1 MEQKLLAIYLNDHLA
16 GSVLGSE
23 LTRRVARENRG
34 TPLGDFLERLL
45 AEILDDKQT
54 LERVLQATGVRR
66 SPIKPRVAWVLEKV
80 GRLKLNGRIRRYSP
94 LSRLLELEGLTAGIA
109 AKRSLWQALDLAAD
123 PRLAG
128 FDFDKLRA
136 RAEAQLEEMEPHRVE
151 AARLV
156 LGTRLTG

>member
-1 MEQKLLAIYLNDHLA
+1 VEQKLLAIYLNDHLA
-16 GSVLGSE
+16 GSVLGSQ

-34 TPLGDFLERLL
+34 SPLGEFLEHLL
-45 AEILDDKQT
+45 VEILEDKQT
-54 LERVLQATGVRR
+54 LERVLHATGVRP
-66 SPIKPRVAWVLEKV
+66 SPIKPRVAWALEKV
-80 GRLKLNGRIRRYSP
+80 GRLKLNGRIREYSP

-109 AKRSLWQALDLAAD
+109 AKRSLWQALSLVSD

-136 RAEAQLEEMEPHRVE
+136 RAETQLEEMEPHRQE

-156 LGTRLTG
+156 LGSR

>member
-34 TPLGDFLERLL
+34 TPLGEFLERLL
-45 AEILDDKQT
+45 AEILEDKQA
-54 LERVLQATGVRR
+54 LERVLEATGVRP
-66 SPIKPRVAWVLEKV
+66 SPIKPRVAWALEKV
-80 GRLKLNGRIRRYSP
+80 GRLKLNGRIREYSP

-109 AKRSLWQALDLAAD
+109 AKRSLWQALGLAAD
-123 PRLAG
+123 PRLDE
-128 FDFDKLRA
+128 FDFDALRS
-136 RAEAQLEEMEPHRVE
+136 RAEAQLEEMEPHRQE

-156 LGTRLTG
+156 LGSR

>member
-23 LTRRVARENRG
+23 LTRRVARQNRG
-34 TPLGDFLERLL
+34 SPLGESLEQLL
-45 AEILDDKQT
+45 EEIVHDKRT
-54 LERVLQATGVRR
+54 LESVLEATAVRR
-66 SPIKPRVAWVLEKV
+66 SPIKPRVAWALEKI

-94 LSRLLELEGLTAGIA
+94 LSRLLELEALEMGIRG
-109 AKRSLWQALDLAAD
+109 KRSLWQALGDAHD

-151 AARLV
+151 AAKLV
-156 LGTRLTG
+156 LGNR